1 MSGSSKVDTDAKFII
16 LANDG
21 VWKVMSNEEAS
32 ECIRDMDNAQ
42 DAAEEVVK
50 EALQRGSAD
59 DISCVV
65 VMFHH

>member
-1 MSGSSKVDTDAKFII
+1 
-16 LANDG
+16 
-21 VWKVMSNEEAS
+21 MSNEEVT
-32 ECIRDMDNAQ
+32 ECIRDMDDAQ

-65 VMFHH
+65 MFHH